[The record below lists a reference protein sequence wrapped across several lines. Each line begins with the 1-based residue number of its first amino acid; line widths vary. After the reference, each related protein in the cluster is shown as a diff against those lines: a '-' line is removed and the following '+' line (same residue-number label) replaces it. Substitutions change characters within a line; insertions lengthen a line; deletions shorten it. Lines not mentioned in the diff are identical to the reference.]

1 LTILPKVTDSA
12 MDKVADLLENQ
23 PNMVGVRV
31 FVYGGG
37 CSGMK
42 HSMAFADVR
51 EGRDIELASN
61 LYIDPVAIQFMD
73 GATIDYD
80 ASTTNPTFRFLD
92 VFQAQGGS
100 GTCGGCG
107 AATA

>member
-1 LTILPKVTDSA
+1 MVTVTDSA
-12 MDKVADLLENQ
+12 MDKVADLLESQ
-23 PNMVGVRV
+23 SDMVGIRV

-42 HSMAFADVR
+42 HSMTFADVR
-51 EGRDIELASN
+51 ERRDIELAPN
-61 LYIDPVAIQFMD
+61 LYIDPVAIQYMD

-80 ASTTNPTFRFLD
+80 ASTMNPTFRVLD

-107 AATA
+107 AAGG